1 MYLRNYIVPRARN
14 INNKILLI
22 MKAIANPLSLTG
34 FLLIL
39 FVGAGILENEI
50 LNAVIAV
57 VGLGLM
63 FFGIYQNRSKLGKKE
78 TS

>member
-1 MYLRNYIVPRARN
+1 
-14 INNKILLI
+14 